1 MKFQTGKVA
10 YSLGAASYLY
20 QSKDDFLKYLKSQ
33 LRKKK
38 LKISIGA
45 QPNSSPH
52 IGTLVVFSLAFALGK
67 VLKEYDKEL
76 EVTVVFEMIDTAP
89 GKTKIIGEKEYQI
102 SLKESGILDKYI
114 DQYYEILKYLS
125 EFSGIPYEVRRQ
137 EEFNKHTAIPN
148 IVKNVMDNEEELSKI
163 LDPQN
168 NIIRIR
174 SACPICGLTD
184 KHGINN
190 KFIGD
195 KLISTCPIHGQ
206 FTVDINSE
214 TEKLEYN
221 TPLRNLIRAILYSID
236 NMNDEI
242 DYEWLRI
249 TGADYAGFYQEQ
261 VLYRA
266 ADLIEYTVSK
276 LPIIL
281 YAPLV
286 TDWSGAKLS
295 KSLEYK
301 NMYDDL
307 PKFVM
312 NYENLKK
319 EKGKKGL
326 EKIFNE
332 VLSWVEEPYKLFR
345 NYSIYYFLTE
355 VLKE

>member
-10 YSLGAASYLY
+10 YPLGAASYLY
-20 QSKDDFLKYLKSQ
+20 QNKDDFLKYLHGQ

-38 LKISIGA
+38 VKISIGA

-67 VLKEYDKEL
+67 VLKEYDSEL
-76 EVTVVFEMIDTAP
+76 DVTVVFEMVDTAP
-89 GKTKIIGEKEYQI
+89 GKTEVIDGKKYQI
-102 SLKESGILDKYI
+102 NLKESGILDKYI

-125 EFSGIPYEVRRQ
+125 EFSGIPYEVRKQ

-148 IVKNVMDNEEELSKI
+148 IIKNIMDNEEELSKI

-174 SACPICGLTD
+174 SACPVCGLTD
-184 KHGINN
+184 KHGIDN

-195 KLISTCPIHGQ
+195 KLICTCPLHGD
-206 FTVDINSE
+206 FTVDIKDE

-236 NMNDEI
+236 NIDNEI

-249 TGADYAGFYQEQ
+249 TGSDYAGFYQEQ
-261 VLYRA
+261 LLYKA
-266 ADLIEYTVSK
+266 ADLIGYTVSK

-281 YAPLV
+281 YAPLI

-295 KSLEYK
+295 KSLEYE
-301 NMYDDL
+301 MYDGL
-307 PKFVM
+307 PDFII

-332 VLSWVEEPYKLFR
+332 VLSWVENPYKLFR